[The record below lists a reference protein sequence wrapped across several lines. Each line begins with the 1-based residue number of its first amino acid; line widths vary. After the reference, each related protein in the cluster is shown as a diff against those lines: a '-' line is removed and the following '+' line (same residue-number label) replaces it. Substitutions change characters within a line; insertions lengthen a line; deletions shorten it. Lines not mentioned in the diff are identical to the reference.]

1 MEAGRQRLLT
11 SGPLRVVS
19 AAQGRA
25 YSMMTLHG
33 YFRSSASF
41 RVRIALNL
49 KKLPYEIQPVHLRK
63 GEQRRPEFLAVQP
76 QGLVPALEDD
86 EQIFI
91 QSLAIIEYLD
101 ETHPEP
107 PLLPGHPADRARVRA
122 IANIVACDI
131 HPLNNLRILR
141 YLKHEFRQDDAGL
154 SAWYNRWIVEG
165 FDALERIMAD
175 DGQTGEFCHG
185 DEPGLADIC
194 LVPQVFNAQRYKLD
208 MTPYPTI
215 RRVFENC
222 MKIDA
227 FDRAQPSK
235 QPDYEA

>member
-1 MEAGRQRLLT
+1 MVKL
-11 SGPLRVVS
+11 
-19 AAQGRA
+19 
-25 YSMMTLHG
+25 YG

-49 KKLPYEIQPVHLRK
+49 KNLPYEPVFIHLRK
-63 GEQRRPEFLAVQP
+63 SEQRRPEYLEINP
-76 QGLVPALEDD
+76 TGLVPSLEDD
-86 EQIFI
+86 GQVFI

-122 IANIVACDI
+122 LANIVACDI
-131 HPLNNLRILR
+131 HPIDNLRVLR
-141 YLKHEFRQDDAGL
+141 YLSRNLGQDEAGIQR
-154 SAWYNRWIVEG
+154 WFDHWIVEG
-165 FDALERIMAD
+165 FNALERIMAD

-185 DEPGLADIC
+185 DEPGLADVC
-194 LVPQVFNAQRYKLD
+194 LVPQVVNAQRYKLD
-208 MTPYPTI
+208 MTPYPAI

-227 FDRAQPSK
+227 FDRAHPSK

>member
-1 MEAGRQRLLT
+1 
-11 SGPLRVVS
+11 
-19 AAQGRA
+19 
-25 YSMMTLHG
+25 MMKLYG

-49 KKLPYEIQPVHLRK
+49 KNLPYEQTFIHLRK
-63 GEQRRPEFLAVQP
+63 SEQRRPEYLEINP
-76 QGLVPALEDD
+76 TGLVPSLEDD
-86 EQIFI
+86 GQVFI

-122 IANIVACDI
+122 LANVVACDI
-131 HPLNNLRILR
+131 HPIDNLRVLR
-141 YLKHEFRQDDAGL
+141 YLSRNLGQDEGGIQRWFDH
-154 SAWYNRWIVEG
+154 WIVEG